1 MPELGWTVG
10 QSYQYEWRGT
20 QQITIK
26 ETTNQI
32 NQIDLTATVAVDV
45 LSACKRQL
53 RVRFYCFYALRLVIA
68 GW

>member
-53 RVRFYCFYALRLVIA
+53 RVRF
-68 GW
+68 